1 MAADEWP
8 DGKKPEKG
16 FEPLAPRLQGAC
28 SDQLS
33 YSGDPNI
40 VVVRTLLRLY
50 RQRQSARHPM
60 PRRLQG
66 AKLEVS
72 ERRSP

>member
-1 MAADEWP
+1 
-8 DGKKPEKG
+8 
-16 FEPLAPRLQGAC
+16 
-28 SDQLS
+28 
-33 YSGDPNI
+33 
-40 VVVRTLLRLY
+40 LLRLY